1 MHHRTL
7 VIQYPVFPEKFEK
20 FCPTGFCD
28 TVARM
33 NARPTIEQTP
43 DHEPPEIPDWM
54 IPQPTREQRAII
66 EQGRRD
72 AIAYQTAVFEL
83 IFDDVLDHVARSE
96 PVGTWFEKDPR
107 RLDHAQFLRWVYKDK
122 DRKNKY
128 REAQIIAAEVT
139 FDQILIIADAEDSME
154 DIARSTLR
162 VNSRWKKLEV
172 LDRDR
177 FGQKKQIDQNVTI
190 DLGDAMRLGE
200 ERARNRVIEGRAER
214 IEE

>member
-1 MHHRTL
+1 
-7 VIQYPVFPEKFEK
+7 
-20 FCPTGFCD
+20 
-28 TVARM
+28 M
-33 NARPTIEQTP
+33 NARPLHPQSPIEHHP
-43 DHEPPEIPDWM
+43 ESEPSDIPDWL

-83 IFDDVLDHVARSE
+83 ILDDVLDHVARGE
-96 PVGTWFEKDPR
+96 PVSTWFEKDPR

>member
-1 MHHRTL
+1 
-7 VIQYPVFPEKFEK
+7 
-20 FCPTGFCD
+20 
-28 TVARM
+28 M

-43 DHEPPEIPDWM
+43 EPDITVPDIPDWL
-54 IPQPTREQRAII
+54 IPQPTREQQAII